1 MLNFWWTWYVE
12 QRFGMGRVGFS
23 EVRVWIWQFW
33 WKSIQIWQMSLKIS
47 FKGSLLGLRLLIF
60 AKVLCIDHNPAQSYS
75 GRPWFSH
82 LPCGSISVTCG
93 VAENLSLWCFNHSPS
108 QYHTGTEGSSLA
120 AILLFLMMRILPTKR
135 RKRLDGEPAGC
146 VENLCGIHWD
156 GTPGF
161 EMGVSARKG
170 EGDWVTSLMASME
183 GSVLGVIEE
192 KKICS
197 RFNFPW
203 IIQGALAAPTDWF
216 PLMFNI
222 GLYLFQGQGVNT
234 SHSCGIFHDTHHTGT
249 HIFIQH

>member
-1 MLNFWWTWYVE
+1 MENLQGVWKTCGEYIEMELQALRWE
-12 QRFGMGRVGFS
+12 CQP
-23 EVRVWIWQFW
+23 EKVRVT
-33 WKSIQIWQMSLKIS
+33 
-47 FKGSLLGLRLLIF
+47 
-60 AKVLCIDHNPAQSYS
+60 V
-75 GRPWFSH
+75 
-82 LPCGSISVTCG
+82 
-93 VAENLSLWCFNHSPS
+93 
-108 QYHTGTEGSSLA
+108 
-120 AILLFLMMRILPTKR
+120 
-135 RKRLDGEPAGC
+135 
-146 VENLCGIHWD
+146 
-156 GTPGF
+156 
-161 EMGVSARKG
+161 
-170 EGDWVTSLMASME
+170 VTSLMASME